1 MLHLTG
7 TYLSIMAAMGMIM
20 MTGLVV
26 AYSILLVDF
35 ANRRRSQGSSAREAI
50 LDAARVRLRP
60 ILMTSLAAMLALTPM
75 AIGGQGAEANAPLAR
90 VIIGGVFSSAALSL
104 LVVPCLYL
112 IFRGKTVTAT

>member
-1 MLHLTG
+1 
-7 TYLSIMAAMGMIM
+7 
-20 MTGLVV
+20 
-26 AYSILLVDF
+26 
-35 ANRRRSQGSSAREAI
+35 
-50 LDAARVRLRP
+50 
-60 ILMTSLAAMLALTPM
+60 MTSLAAMLALTPM